1 MIADGDAQRDDL
13 GFFRRAADRLRP
25 GARGGMSRLRIAI
38 LTHSTSP
45 RGGVVHALELGDALV
60 RLGHEAVVHAPDPR
74 GTGFFR
80 ETLCQTVSVPAEAA
94 GVDVAAMVRQRVAD
108 YVRHFERATNRDF
121 DVFHAQDSISGN
133 ALAAFEGA
141 RPDRPALPAR
151 CIMSMCSTIRGCA
164 ICRQRA
170 IVAADRHFVVS
181 RHWAEQ
187 LEAQFGLQGHVVGNG
202 VDRSRYRP
210 TPDARDSDLRQRLGL
225 GAGPVFIAVGG
236 VEERKNTLRILQAFD
251 AVRTT
256 HPAAQL
262 VIAGGASLLDHSAY
276 RQNFD
281 AALAASGLPADAV
294 LLTGPLPQQEMPAL
308 YRVADALVFPSV
320 KEGFGLVVLEAMASG
335 LPVVVSRIAPFTEY
349 LGESDAAWC
358 DPHDVA
364 SIAEAMRATLDPA
377 RRGGLIDGGLLVAAR
392 HDWRNTARA
401 HLEIYAQLKEV
412 QHA

>member
-1 MIADGDAQRDDL
+1 
-13 GFFRRAADRLRP
+13 
-25 GARGGMSRLRIAI
+25 MSRLRVAI
-38 LTHSTSP
+38 LAHSTSP

-80 ETLCQTVSVPAEAA
+80 ETLCRTVSVPAEAA

-108 YVRHFERATNRDF
+108 YVRHFEPAANRDF

-133 ALAAFEGA
+133 ALAALKA
-141 RPDRPALPAR
+141 RGLIRRFARTVHHVDVFDDRRLR
-151 CIMSMCSTIRGCA
+151 DLQEC
-164 ICRQRA
+164 A

-187 LEAQFGLQGHVVGNG
+187 LEAQFGLLGHVVGNG
-202 VDRSRYRP
+202 VDLRRYSDVR
-210 TPDARDSDLRQRLGL
+210 DARDCELRRRLGL
-225 GAGPVFIAVGG
+225 GAGPVFVAIGG
-236 VEERKNTLRILQAFD
+236 VEERKNTWRILQAF
-251 AVRTT
+251 AALRTA
-256 HPAAQL
+256 HPTAQL
-262 VIAGGASLLDHSAY
+262 LIAGGASLLDHSAY

-281 AALAASGLPADAV
+281 AALAASRLPENAV
-294 LLTGPLPQQEMPAL
+294 LLAGPLPQQEMPAL

-358 DPHDVA
+358 DPYDTV
-364 SIAEAMRATLDPA
+364 SIVDAMRATLDPA
-377 RRGGLIDGGLLVAAR
+377 RRGGLIDGGLQVAAR
-392 HDWRNTARA
+392 HDWSHTAHA
-401 HLEIYAQLKEV
+401 HLEIYAKLKEV

>member
-1 MIADGDAQRDDL
+1 MSPPWCGNGWMIMSGISS
-13 GFFRRAADRLRP
+13 AA
-25 GARGGMSRLRIAI
+25 A
-38 LTHSTSP
+38 
-45 RGGVVHALELGDALV
+45 
-60 RLGHEAVVHAPDPR
+60 
-74 GTGFFR
+74 
-80 ETLCQTVSVPAEAA
+80 
-94 GVDVAAMVRQRVAD
+94 
-108 YVRHFERATNRDF
+108 NRDF

-133 ALAAFEGA
+133 ALADLKA
-141 RPDRPALPAR
+141 RGLIAR
-151 CIMSMCSTIRGCA
+151 FARTVHHVDVFDDPRL
-164 ICRQRA
+164 RDLQERA

-187 LEAQFGLQGHVVGNG
+187 LEAQFGLHGHVVGNG
-202 VDRSRYRP
+202 VDRSRYRA
-210 TPDARDSDLRQRLGL
+210 TPDALDSDLRQRLGL

-236 VEERKNTLRILQAFD
+236 VEERKNTLRILQAFG
-251 AVRTT
+251 AVRIT

-276 RQNFD
+276 RKNFD

-349 LGESDAAWC
+349 LGENDAAWC
-358 DPHDVA
+358 DPHDAA
-364 SIAEAMRATLDPA
+364 SIADAMRATLDPA

>member
-1 MIADGDAQRDDL
+1 
-13 GFFRRAADRLRP
+13 
-25 GARGGMSRLRIAI
+25 MSRLRVAI

-74 GTGFFR
+74 GAGFFR
-80 ETLCQTVSVPAEAA
+80 GTLCQTVSIPAEPS
-94 GVDVAAMVRQRVAD
+94 GTDVAAMVRHRVAD
-108 YVRHFERATNRDF
+108 YVRYFEREANLDF
-121 DVFHAQDSISGN
+121 DIFHAQDSISGN
-133 ALAAFEGA
+133 ALADLKALGLIGRFA
-141 RPDRPALPAR
+141 RTVHHVDVFDDPRL
-151 CIMSMCSTIRGCA
+151 SGL
-164 ICRQRA
+164 QERA
-170 IVAADRHFVVS
+170 IVSADRHFVVS

-187 LEAQFGLQGHVVGNG
+187 LAAQFGLRGHVVGNG
-202 VDRSRYRP
+202 VDMSRYGA
-210 TPDARDSDLRQRLGL
+210 TQDARDSGLRQHLGL
-225 GAGPVFIAVGG
+225 GPGPVFIAIGG
-236 VEERKNTLRILQAFD
+236 VEERKNTLRILQAFE
-251 AVRTT
+251 AVRIT

-294 LLTGPLPQQEMPAL
+294 LRTGPLPQQEMPAL

-358 DPHDVA
+358 DPLDVA
-364 SIAEAMRATLDPA
+364 SIASAMRATCDAA
-377 RRGGLIDGGLLVAAR
+377 RRGALIGGGLLMAAR
-392 HDWRNTARA
+392 HDWLHTARA

>member
-1 MIADGDAQRDDL
+1 
-13 GFFRRAADRLRP
+13 
-25 GARGGMSRLRIAI
+25 MSRLRIAI
-38 LTHSTSP
+38 LAHSTSP

-60 RLGHEAVVHAPDPR
+60 RLGYEAVVHAPDPR
-74 GTGFFR
+74 GIGFFR

-94 GVDVAAMVRQRVAD
+94 GVDVAAMVRRRVDD
-108 YVRHFERATNRDF
+108 YVRHFECMANREF

-133 ALAAFEGA
+133 ALADLKGRGLIA
-141 RPDRPALPAR
+141 RFAR
-151 CIMSMCSTIRGCA
+151 TVHHVDVFDDPRLCDL
-164 ICRQRA
+164 QERA

-181 RHWAEQ
+181 RHWAAQ
-187 LEAQFGLQGHVVGNG
+187 LEAQFRLHGHVVGNG
-202 VDRSRYRP
+202 VDRSRYCR
-210 TPDARDSDLRQRLGL
+210 TPDALDSDLRQRLGL
-225 GAGPVFIAVGG
+225 GVGPVFIAVGG
-236 VEERKNTLRILQAFD
+236 VEERKNTLRILQAFGS
-251 AVRTT
+251 VRVM
-256 HPAAQL
+256 HPAAHL

-276 RQNFD
+276 RRTFD
-281 AALAASGLPADAV
+281 AALDASGLPADAV

-349 LGESDAAWC
+349 LGEGDAAWC
-358 DPHDVA
+358 DPHDAV
-364 SIAEAMRATLDPA
+364 SIADAMRATLDPA